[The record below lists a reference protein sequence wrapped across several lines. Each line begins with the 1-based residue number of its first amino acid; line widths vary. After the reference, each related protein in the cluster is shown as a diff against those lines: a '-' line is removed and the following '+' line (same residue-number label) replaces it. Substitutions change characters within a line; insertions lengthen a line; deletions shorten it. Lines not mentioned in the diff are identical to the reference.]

1 MYSMY
6 PWDKVTGASD
16 ADVPARPDEPDFT
29 AALQFALDR
38 RDNGGDAAR
47 RQEGLNDLR
56 GTNGVSPAPPK
67 GNGYDV
73 RGTTPA
79 PPKGK
84 G

>member
-6 PWDKVTGASD
+6 PWDKMTGASD
-16 ADVPARPDEPDFT
+16 ADVPAQPADPDFT

-38 RDNGGDAAR
+38 RDNGGDATR
-47 RQEGLNDLR
+47 RQEGLHDL
-56 GTNGVSPAPPK
+56 
-67 GNGYDV
+67 

-79 PPKGK
+79 PPQGR